1 MWVGTRPG
9 TTRPTTS
16 PGACSSGASHCS
28 RRRARLQEGLFN
40 SIYTDTGRA
49 SVAPEDYR
57 GSDLAERS
65 RRMAALG
72 RKNDLFRGSDAGG
85 ERAAAMYSLIGTA
98 KLNGLNPGAYLRHVL
113 NRIADHPINRIDEL
127 LPKVVK
133 DQLLR

>member
-1 MWVGTRPG
+1 MRGDDG
-9 TTRPTTS
+9 
-16 PGACSSGASHCS
+16 
-28 RRRARLQEGLFN
+28 LQEGLCN
-40 SIYTDTGRA
+40 SIYADTGRA